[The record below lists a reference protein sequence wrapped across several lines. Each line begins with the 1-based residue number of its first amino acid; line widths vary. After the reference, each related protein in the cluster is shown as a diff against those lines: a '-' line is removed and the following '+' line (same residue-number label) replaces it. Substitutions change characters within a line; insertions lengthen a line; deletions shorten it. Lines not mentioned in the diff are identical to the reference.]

1 MLQHLMTS
9 WHLNTWKFK
18 TWLSQEQKELLV
30 LKIEE
35 ILKWRKK
42 TYFVSQV
49 LSFRKMKQPS
59 KKVEK
64 TTFKHEIVA
73 LECLYDKPET
83 HLGSEP
89 ERINL
94 SQVSINPIQNGLF
107 RGCSCMGGGEKSPN
121 P

>member
-1 MLQHLMTS
+1 
-9 WHLNTWKFK
+9 
-18 TWLSQEQKELLV
+18 
-30 LKIEE
+30 
-35 ILKWRKK
+35 
-42 TYFVSQV
+42 
-49 LSFRKMKQPS
+49 MKQPS

-94 SQVSINPIQNGLF
+94 SQVSINPIQDATQIL
-107 RGCSCMGGGEKSPN
+107 K
-121 P
+121 

>member
-1 MLQHLMTS
+1 M
-9 WHLNTWKFK
+9 K
-18 TWLSQEQKELLV
+18 
-30 LKIEE
+30 
-35 ILKWRKK
+35 KK

-94 SQVSINPIQNGLF
+94 SQVSINPIQDGLF
-107 RGCSCMGGGEKSPN
+107 RGCSCMGGAKSPN